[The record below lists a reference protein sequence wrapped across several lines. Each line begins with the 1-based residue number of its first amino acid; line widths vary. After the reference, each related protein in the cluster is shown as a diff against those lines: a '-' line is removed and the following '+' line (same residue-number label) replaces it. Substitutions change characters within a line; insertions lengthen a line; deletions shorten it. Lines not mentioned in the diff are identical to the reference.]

1 MNGDGGNFSASKLN
15 LDTFY
20 KRLGVML
27 EDIEQECYQKLINLI
42 LPSSQKDNFVM
53 EYDKSTP
60 LTHKEKVDIL
70 MRLNDKGW
78 SIKHVVDQLD
88 GVSWE
93 SFFEQTIYETEEL
106 HLQDRIRP
114 YQSTYTMS
122 GNDAGRP
129 SQESPDNDNTIL
141 SKTTDGNSLPE

>member
-1 MNGDGGNFSASKLN
+1 
-15 LDTFY
+15 
-20 KRLGVML
+20 ML
-27 EDIEQECYQKLINLI
+27 SEINQPNSPLFT
-42 LPSSQKDNFVM
+42 KDNFVM

-93 SFFEQTIYETEEL
+93 SYLEQTIYETKEL
-106 HLQDRIRP
+106 KLQDIIRP
-114 YQSTYTMS
+114 YQSTY
-122 GNDAGRP
+122 D
-129 SQESPDNDNTIL
+129 DW
-141 SKTTDGNSLPE
+141 

>member
-1 MNGDGGNFSASKLN
+1 
-15 LDTFY
+15 
-20 KRLGVML
+20 
-27 EDIEQECYQKLINLI
+27 
-42 LPSSQKDNFVM
+42 M

-114 YQSTYTMS
+114 YQSTYTMTS
-122 GNDAGRP
+122 DKGGRP
-129 SQESPDNDNTIL
+129 EMDSNNDNTVK
-141 SKTTDGNSLPE
+141 SKTSNGNDLPE